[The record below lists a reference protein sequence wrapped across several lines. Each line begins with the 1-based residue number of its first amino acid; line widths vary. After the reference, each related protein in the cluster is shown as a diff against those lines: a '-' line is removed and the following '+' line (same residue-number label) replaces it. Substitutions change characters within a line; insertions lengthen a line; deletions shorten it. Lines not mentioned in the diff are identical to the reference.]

1 MVALG
6 LGSSVYIWNSE
17 TRGLVGHLDLS
28 PQSGCRYRQSVSS
41 LCWSTDGRALS
52 IATRRGEIQVNE
64 LIEVGNLFKP
74 NVVWGALWEG
84 KCHIYWISRMTV
96 CGVFVSLWLFSCGM
110 SNTSRTWGFC
120 CHTWLW
126 WERFLGN
133 SSYLAGTHLFCS
145 GI

>member
-74 NVVWGALWEG
+74 NVVWGGLCEKG
-84 KCHIYWISRMTV
+84 SVIFTES
-96 CGVFVSLWLFSCGM
+96 
-110 SNTSRTWGFC
+110 
-120 CHTWLW
+120 
-126 WERFLGN
+126 
-133 SSYLAGTHLFCS
+133 AG
-145 GI
+145 